1 MVNLSLTTNTAEH
14 SQHKKPYPESGAGAR
29 KEVRK
34 MKERR
39 LRTPEEVREDFTRR
53 GISIAEWAGQ
63 HNLNPHRVYDVLNR
77 RNKGAFGE
85 AHRAAVLLGLKEGV
99 IEERAI

>member
-1 MVNLSLTTNTAEH
+1 
-14 SQHKKPYPESGAGAR
+14 
-29 KEVRK
+29 

-39 LRTPEEVREDFTRR
+39 LRTPKEVREDFARK

-63 HNLNPHRVYDVLNR
+63 HNLNPHRVYDVLNG
-77 RNKGAFGE
+77 RNKGSFGE

-99 IEERAI
+99 IEERTNA